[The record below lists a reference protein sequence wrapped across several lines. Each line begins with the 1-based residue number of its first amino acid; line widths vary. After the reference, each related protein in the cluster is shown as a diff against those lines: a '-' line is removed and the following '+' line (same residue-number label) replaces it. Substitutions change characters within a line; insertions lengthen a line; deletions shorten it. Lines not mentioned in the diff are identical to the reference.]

1 MELNLEP
8 VKVSIEIE
16 TPSLAREAFYNIC
29 FITENEKAPRT
40 LKVERLRDLLDNGY
54 DRSSLAYNFC
64 VGVFAQQGIPTV
76 YVRAKRAVESY
87 SDAFSADDNSNYYFV
102 VIESKELYEIS
113 DFNQYLSSAD
123 ENKLQFYSN
132 SSHEISEISRGKI
145 VNYYQEFFDFSG
157 EEDYYLNKAYKIVTS
172 HNYSSKPYPA
182 LVEKQ
187 DGYISSVKPLDITR
201 REILKERFFG
211 GEFNEDGSYIGD
223 IEGYTP
229 SVTPLD
235 ILLESVMKERY
246 IDPEESYIPS
256 VTPLDITL
264 KSLLSS
270 TRQDLREVYIPSV
283 TPLDITK
290 LEVLVEHE
298 VDEFE
303 AYIPSVKPLDITLKL
318 G

>member
-1 MELNLEP
+1 MGLNLEP

-16 TPSLAREAFYNIC
+16 TTSLAREAFYNIC

-113 DFNQYLSSAD
+113 DFNQYLSSVD

-132 SSHEISEISRGKI
+132 NSHEISEISKGKV
-145 VNYYQEFFDFSG
+145 VNYYQELFDFSG
-157 EEDYYLNKAYKIVTS
+157 EEDYYLNKSYRIVTS

-182 LVEKQ
+182 LVEKE
-187 DGYISSVKPLDITR
+187 DGYRLRVEPLDIELWKILKDYSVDAAFKPEVRPLDITR
-201 REILKERFFG
+201 RSILQSMF
-211 GEFNEDGSYIGD
+211 
-223 IEGYTP
+223 IEGG
-229 SVTPLD
+229 SAGFIRANL
-235 ILLESVMKERY
+235 R
-246 IDPEESYIPS
+246 
-256 VTPLDITL
+256 PLDITL

-270 TRQDLREVYIPSV
+270 EIIDHKEGYDARVEPLDFSKREVLILHKVEDNETYISKV
-283 TPLDITK
+283 RPLD
-290 LEVLVEHE
+290 
-298 VDEFE
+298 F
-303 AYIPSVKPLDITLKL
+303 TLK
-318 G
+318 